1 LTAGTQSNG
10 RYFYGSTGGLP
21 IYSYNATNYFV
32 DVVFTPNANPAAGV
46 SIFAS
51 SSVPGHPAW
60 PDGDPVQLGV
70 RFTTSQAGSVTGIRF
85 YKGAGDAGTHT
96 ASLWSATGDLLA
108 TADFTSETAS
118 GWQNVYFA
126 TPVAIQPGVEYRA
139 SYHTT
144 WSAYATDS
152 GALANPTTNGPLSTL
167 ANGGAYSYS
176 TGFPDQ
182 AVSHNYWVDIHFVA
196 SP

>member
-1 LTAGTQSNG
+1 M
-10 RYFYGSTGGLP
+10 P
-21 IYSYNATNYFV
+21 
-32 DVVFTPNANPAAGV
+32 ANT
-46 SIFAS
+46 
-51 SSVPGHPAW
+51 AW
-60 PDGDPVQLGV
+60 PDGNPVQLGV

-85 YKGAGDAGTHT
+85 YKGAGDTGTHT
-96 ASLWSATGDLLA
+96 ASLWSATGTLLA
-108 TADFTSETAS
+108 TANYTAETAS
-118 GWQNVYFA
+118 GWQDVYFT
-126 TPVAIQPGVEYRA
+126 TPVVIQPGVEYRA

-144 WSAYATDS
+144 WSAYAVDP
-152 GALANPTTNGPLSTL
+152 GALTNPVTNGALSTL